1 MATAREESTRQS
13 PWPARVVVLAG
24 VLFPLLVTGGV
35 LAPRVISLMADPVIE
50 STATE
55 AESPATL
62 DFSKP
67 LPGKPPLLLPRDY
80 DAGFVPE
87 LLDLQNLF
95 SAASHTADQMAEE
108 YARLLGFPRSHGD
121 VIVMDD
127 VDREIRDVIFKD
139 PVMVGAE
146 TAYPRRSLRFPS
158 PERQHCSLPDSSSSR
173 FDTDSA
179 DPAGGYL
186 GRTDRIASGSPQLP
200 LRRTAVA
207 EVIVSHP
214 RGARYSP
221 CPRSAKR
228 TAADRRPTAGP
239 EIIS

>member
-1 MATAREESTRQS
+1 MATTREDITRHS

-24 VLFPLLVTGGV
+24 ILFPLLVTGGV
-35 LAPRVISLMADPVIE
+35 MAPRVIGLMADTEIE
-50 STATE
+50 GSTTQG
-55 AESPATL
+55 ESPVTL

-80 DAGFVPE
+80 EAGFVPE

-95 SAASHTADQMAEE
+95 TAESYDSDQMATE

-146 TAYPRRSLRFPS
+146 TAYPRPNPALLPIGEPRPLGDGLRFDDPQATGEGPVAPI
-158 PERQHCSLPDSSSSR
+158 PEPGTAAL
-173 FDTDSA
+173 
-179 DPAGGYL
+179 L
-186 GRTDRIASGSPQLP
+186 ASGLAILA
-200 LRRTAVA
+200 LR
-207 EVIVSHP
+207 H
-214 RGARYSP
+214 
-221 CPRSAKR
+221 
-228 TAADRRPTAGP
+228 RRR
-239 EIIS
+239 

>member
-35 LAPRVISLMADPVIE
+35 LAPRVISLMADPEIE
-50 STATE
+50 GTATE
-55 AESPATL
+55 AESPTTL

-95 SAASHTADQMAEE
+95 TAASHTADQMAEE

-146 TAYPRRSLRFPS
+146 TAYPRPNPALLPIGDPRPLGDGLRFDDPQATGQGPVAPI
-158 PERQHCSLPDSSSSR
+158 PEPGTAAL
-173 FDTDSA
+173 
-179 DPAGGYL
+179 L
-186 GRTDRIASGSPQLP
+186 ASGLAVLA
-200 LRRTAVA
+200 LRHRQ
-207 EVIVSHP
+207 
-214 RGARYSP
+214 R
-221 CPRSAKR
+221 
-228 TAADRRPTAGP
+228 
-239 EIIS
+239 

>member
-35 LAPRVISLMADPVIE
+35 LAPRVISLMADTEKVAA
-50 STATE
+50 ATE
-55 AESPATL
+55 AESPTIL

-67 LPGKPPLLLPRDY
+67 MLGKPPLLLPRDY

-95 SAASHTADQMAEE
+95 SSATSDADQMAQE
-108 YARLLGFPRSHGD
+108 YARLLGFPRSQGD

-127 VDREIRDVIFKD
+127 VDREIRDVIFRD

-146 TAYPRRSLRFPS
+146 TAYPRPNPALLPIGDPRPLGDGLRFDDPQATGEGPVAPI
-158 PERQHCSLPDSSSSR
+158 PEPGTAAL
-173 FDTDSA
+173 
-179 DPAGGYL
+179 L
-186 GRTDRIASGSPQLP
+186 ASGLVVLA
-200 LRRTAVA
+200 LR
-207 EVIVSHP
+207 H
-214 RGARYSP
+214 
-221 CPRSAKR
+221 
-228 TAADRRPTAGP
+228 RRR
-239 EIIS
+239 

>member
-1 MATAREESTRQS
+1 MAKVLKEVTRQS
-13 PWPARVVVLAG
+13 PWPARVVVLAV

-35 LAPRVISLMADPVIE
+35 LAPRVIGLMADAAVDG
-50 STATE
+50 TATQ
-55 AESPATL
+55 AEPSVAL

-80 DAGFVPE
+80 EAGFVPE

-95 SAASHTADQMAEE
+95 SGASQGPDQMAEE

-146 TAYPRRSLRFPS
+146 TAYPRPNPALLPIGDPRPLGDGLRFDDPQATGEGPVAPI
-158 PERQHCSLPDSSSSR
+158 PE
-173 FDTDSA
+173 
-179 DPAGGYL
+179 PA
-186 GRTDRIASGSPQLP
+186 
-200 LRRTAVA
+200 
-207 EVIVSHP
+207 
-214 RGARYSP
+214 
-221 CPRSAKR
+221 
-228 TAADRRPTAGP
+228 TAALLAVGLVALAVRRRQR
-239 EIIS
+239 